1 MTGAQGQ
8 RTEVFKV
15 SVSSATA
22 GDERRM
28 RLVKTGGHGEPV
40 LPELLKR
47 RTIADLPALK
57 SMQILLLEIRLLSE
71 AGGG

>member
-8 RTEVFKV
+8 RTDVFKV
-15 SVSSATA
+15 SVSSARA

-47 RTIADLPALK
+47 RTIADLPA
-57 SMQILLLEIRLLSE
+57 
-71 AGGG
+71 